1 MFGWFKKK
9 ETPVEEEEAAFALS
23 LPKVGERTSFL
34 GPSLLISGKISG
46 KDDVQLLGR
55 HEGSIDLN
63 GDLAIQESA
72 VVSGLVAAGSISVS
86 GSVEGDLRARRRL
99 HIRQS
104 ARVSGTVATPSAL
117 VEEGALLEGKVEMNG
132 TD

>member
-9 ETPVEEEEAAFALS
+9 ETPIEEEEAAFT
-23 LPKVGERTSFL
+23 LPLPNVGEGTSFL
-34 GPSLLISGKISG
+34 GPSLLISGKITG

-86 GSVEGDLRARRRL
+86 GSVEGDLRARRKL
-99 HIRQS
+99 HVRQS
-104 ARVSGTVATPSAL
+104 ARVSGTIATPAAL
-117 VEEGALLEGKVEMNG
+117 VEEGAFLEGKVEMDG
-132 TD
+132 AD